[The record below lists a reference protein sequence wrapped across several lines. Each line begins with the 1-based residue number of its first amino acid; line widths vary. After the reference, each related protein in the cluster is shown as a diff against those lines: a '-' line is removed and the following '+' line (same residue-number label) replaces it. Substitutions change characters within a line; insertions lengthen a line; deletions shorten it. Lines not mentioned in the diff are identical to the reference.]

1 MYALFQLI
9 DTVIQIYTWIII
21 LYVILSWLIAFNV
34 INTRNRFVYMVA
46 DALFRLTDPVL
57 KPIRRI
63 IPAVGGFDLSPV
75 VAILLLFFIRNLI
88 IVDIARSVM

>member
-9 DTVIQIYTWIII
+9 DTVIDIYIWIII
-21 LYVILSWLIAFNV
+21 LYVILSWLISFNV
-34 INTRNRFVYMVA
+34 VNTRNRVVYLVA

-57 KPIRRI
+57 KPVRRI

-75 VAILLLFFIRNLI
+75 VVILLLFFIQNLI
-88 IVDIARSVM
+88 IVDLARAIL

>member
-1 MYALFQLI
+1 MYALLQLI
-9 DTVIQIYTWIII
+9 DTVIHIYTWIII
-21 LYVILSWLIAFNV
+21 LYVILSWLISFNV
-34 INTRNRFVYMVA
+34 VNTRNRVVYVIA

-75 VAILLLFFIRNLI
+75 VVILLLFFIRNLI
-88 IVDIARSVM
+88 IVDIGRAVL

>member
-9 DTVIQIYTWIII
+9 DTVIDIYIWIII
-21 LYVILSWLIAFNV
+21 LYVILSWLISFNV
-34 INTRNRFVYMVA
+34 VNTRNRVVYLVA

-57 KPIRRI
+57 KPVRRI

-75 VAILLLFFIRNLI
+75 VVILLLFFIRNLI
-88 IVDIARSVM
+88 IVDLARAVL

>member
-1 MYALFQLI
+1 MFALIQLV

-21 LYVILSWLIAFNV
+21 LYVVLSWLIAFNV
-34 INTRNRFVYMVA
+34 VNTRNRFVYMVA
-46 DALFRLTDPVL
+46 DGLFRLTDPVL

-88 IVDIARSVM
+88 VVDIASRVM

>member
-1 MYALFQLI
+1 MYALFQLN